1 MKKSNL
7 MKVAFALL
15 IGIGITMTSCEKDD
29 PKPEP
34 NQHTDAFGDVFVKKV
49 YTPNGV
55 KYGLVYYAGGQGL
68 TSCKATDLSGTEYD
82 LAEFWKGAG
91 NMRFHPASNQLQ
103 DTMPQAGDYTFTM
116 TFDDGE
122 TKTIT
127 DALSAD
133 EIPVITGVTVTHA
146 EGTEEVTVNW
156 NEVTGVDNYMIK
168 LTDKYKNENK
178 PLFVNK
184 TLTSADVTYTFDKST
199 TATPG
204 WMQSSKPVAGD
215 TCYVMVVA
223 VKYEA
228 GVSGAAKD
236 QNKQINTVKPTMI
249 IW

>member
-7 MKVAFALL
+7 TKVAFALI
-15 IGIGITMTSCEKDD
+15 IGIGITMASCEDDD
-29 PKPEP
+29 PKIEP

-49 YTPNGV
+49 KTPQGD
-55 KYGLVYYAGGQGL
+55 KYGLVFYAGGQGL
-68 TSCKATDLSGTEYD
+68 TSCKATDGGGTEYD

-91 NMRFHPASNQLQ
+91 NMRLHPASNQMQ
-103 DTMPQAGDYTFTM
+103 GTMPQAGDYTFTM
-116 TFDDGE
+116 TFSDGV

-133 EIPVITGVTVTHA
+133 EIPAITGVNITHTK
-146 EGTEEVTVNW
+146 GTKEVTADW
-156 NEVTGVDNYMIK
+156 NEVVGVDNYMVK
-168 LTDKYKNENK
+168 LTDKHKNVNK

-204 WMQSSKPVAGD
+204 WMQTGKPVAGD

-228 GVSGAAKD
+228 GISGSEKD
-236 QNKQINTVKPTMI
+236 QNKQNNTVKPTMI